1 MTRQE
6 IMKVWIWPSRLIF
19 QSSLLFGKPYKNL
32 TEDEEYEVRKVIL
45 DNQAEREARDK
56 AIKEHYYKKGY
67 GKF

>member
-6 IMKVWIWPSRLIF
+6 IMKIWIWPSRLIF

-45 DNQAEREARDK
+45 DQQAEREAKDK
-56 AIKEHYYKKGY
+56 AVKEHYYKKGY
-67 GKF
+67 GKI

>member
-19 QSSLLFGKPYKNL
+19 QSSLLFGKPYKSL

-45 DNQAEREARDK
+45 DNQAEREAKDK

-67 GKF
+67 GKL

>member
-6 IMKVWIWPSRLIF
+6 IMKIWIWPSRLIF

-45 DNQAEREARDK
+45 DQQAEREAKDK
-56 AIKEHYYKKGY
+56 AVKEYYYKKGY
-67 GKF
+67 GKL

>member
-45 DNQAEREARDK
+45 DQQAEREAKDK
-56 AIKEHYYKKGY
+56 AVKEHYYKKGY
-67 GKF
+67 GKL

>member
-67 GKF
+67 GKL